1 MKMNKRE
8 EQKNKTRDRIL
19 DTAYQIMSDK
29 GFSIPTNEISQ
40 TLGVSHGTIFAH
52 FSTRDELV
60 IQVVEKFGVLV
71 TERLREL
78 VGREEGLRGVLEA
91 HLEGLI
97 EQERFYCRLIW
108 ERHSLP
114 CEAQQVLVGIQS
126 AISHR
131 LGQVLEKEQNEN
143 QAKKIPSSFIFN
155 TWIGLIHYHLQNQEL
170 FSSEASVIH
179 QYKKEW
185 IDYFIKLIQK

>member
-108 ERHSLP
+108 EHHSLP
-114 CEAQQVLVGIQS
+114 SETQQVLVGIQS

>member
-19 DTAYQIMSDK
+19 DTAYQIMSVK

-78 VGREEGLRGVLEA
+78 VGREEGLQGVLEA
-91 HLEGLI
+91 HLEGLM
-97 EQERFYCRLIW
+97 EQERFYCRLIC

-114 CEAQQVLVGIQS
+114 YEAQQVLIGIQS

-131 LGQVLEKEQNEN
+131 LGQVLDKEQNEN